1 MLLIKKIKWEHQ
13 YLLSKWLADKEM
25 NCLPTNTVKW
35 QILTAAKFHKNNPKW
50 LICKCFFF
58 KSTCC
63 GLSVLVIMYYYIN
76 CQSISRDVPTN
87 SENQNLMDDIKFTAV
102 KSEWPKYVA
111 HRYLLKKNMCIF
123 VQWGCKKNVHLL
135 ITLTTAY
142 YYLQ

>member
-13 YLLSKWLADKEM
+13 YLLSKWLADREM

-35 QILTAAKFHKNNPKW
+35 QIFTAAKFHKNNPKW

-63 GLSVLVIMYYYIN
+63 GLSVLVIVCYYIN
-76 CQSISRDVPTN
+76 CQSICRVVPKN

-111 HRYLLKKNMCIF
+111 HRYLLKKRC
-123 VQWGCKKNVHLL
+123 V
-135 ITLTTAY
+135 
-142 YYLQ
+142 YLFNEGVKRMFIYW